1 MKMPRDITWNFK
13 VYKFEELSDE
23 AKERALEDNRYVLVE
38 DYAWYD
44 FIYDEADMI
53 GIEIEGFDLYEGYIK
68 IKLNTSVLNSVE
80 SAMQWFGESTEE
92 YKLVKS
98 YYDAIM
104 KLADSDEVKE
114 YLEENPDDDAYDAI
128 YNMSLDDR
136 FYNEYI
142 SDMKRL
148 FLKMLEDT
156 YDYLISDEAII
167 KYFDNND
174 YEFFENGK
182 VFNAFAISCVI
193 SN

>member
-1 MKMPRDITWNFK
+1 MPRDITWNFK

-23 AKERALEDNRYVLVE
+23 AKERVLEDNRYVLVE

>member
-1 MKMPRDITWNFK
+1 MPRDITWNFK

-174 YEFFENGK
+174 YEFFENSMQIFFWYK
-182 VFNAFAISCVI
+182 T
-193 SN
+193 

>member
-13 VYKFEELSDE
+13 VYKFGELSDE

-53 GIEIEGFDLYEGYIK
+53 GIEIEEFDLDRRYIK
-68 IKLNTSVLNSVE
+68 IRLNTSVLNSVE

-136 FYNEYI
+136 FYDEYI
-142 SDMKRL
+142 NDMKRV
-148 FLKMLEDT
+148 FLRMLENEFN
-156 YDYLISDEAII
+156 YLTSDEAII
-167 KYFDNND
+167 EHFNIND

-182 VFNAFAISCVI
+182 IFNAFAISCVI

>member
-1 MKMPRDITWNFK
+1 MPRDITWNFK